1 MKYASKNAKYVG
13 VIGENEAKT
22 RSVEFKQLI
31 TGEKET
37 VQFA

>member
-13 VIGENEAKT
+13 VIGENEAES

-37 VQFA
+37 IQFA